1 MDKDI
6 KAKINGI
13 LSKNGNRKLSI
24 GELDMVTGGYSESD
38 LTTEE
43 RNYYEKILK
52 DYVDACFAGKS
63 EEEIK
68 EYEQLILD
76 YDQKMREKYN

>member
-1 MDKDI
+1 M
-6 KAKINGI
+6 
-13 LSKNGNRKLSI
+13 
-24 GELDMVTGGYSESD
+24 
-38 LTTEE
+38 
-43 RNYYEKILK
+43 EKILK